1 MSADELKARLAESQQ
16 RQAQKAQLGELLELG
31 KWKDAA
37 QLRDELEG
45 REPARGQVVHLNEE
59 RARR

>member
-37 QLRDELEG
+37 QLRDALDG
-45 REPARGQVVHLNEE
+45 REPVRGQVVHLNEE